1 MSLNEAVIK
10 HKNDSNK
17 TVPPTSSR
25 VEMNPRIQTAF
36 FVLISLL
43 FISAV
48 SRAQQ
53 DVYTPQPGSPERQA
67 IMDVM
72 RLDFYSGDA
81 AAAHRNAKGVLFAVR
96 FLKVHGDWALT
107 CVDPVNAAGKEIAE
121 FRWGLLRRKA
131 DRWSDAKYFDAIRP
145 YPSEEAAED
154 ALDMTAST
162 IQKIWRTFPDAPKD
176 IFPRLS
182 KQRP

>member
-1 MSLNEAVIK
+1 MNRRLQ
-10 HKNDSNK
+10 
-17 TVPPTSSR
+17 SS
-25 VEMNPRIQTAF
+25 VFA
-36 FVLISLL
+36 LLSLL
-43 FISAV
+43 FTPAL

-53 DVYTPQPGSPERQA
+53 DVHTPASVSPERQA

-81 AAAHRNAKGVLFAVR
+81 TAAHRNAKGILFNVCY
-96 FLKVHGDWALT
+96 LKVHGEWALV

-121 FRWGLLRRKA
+121 FRWGLLHRNA
-131 DRWSDAKYFDAIRP
+131 GQWSDAKYFDAIRP
-145 YPSEEAAED
+145 YPSEESAQE

-162 IQKIWRTFPDAPKD
+162 IRRIWQTFPDAPKD
-176 IFPRLS
+176 IFPELS